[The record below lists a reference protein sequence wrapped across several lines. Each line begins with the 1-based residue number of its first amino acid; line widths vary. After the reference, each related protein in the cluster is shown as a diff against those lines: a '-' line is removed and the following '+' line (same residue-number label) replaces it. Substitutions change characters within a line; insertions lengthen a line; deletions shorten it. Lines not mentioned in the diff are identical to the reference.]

1 MLDDKTKLEQ
11 YFKEEIDRVSGIE
24 IKRVEDEIADIRE
37 KALQGLE
44 ADAQREAGIVREQEL
59 KELQSE
65 HAIRLSKAHE
75 ETNRKLMAKRKELS
89 DLVFQSAKDE
99 IKAFTKKDEY
109 RDYLKK
115 KASALAKRSYTEAV
129 FFVGKEDASLQDDIK
144 EAYGKECEVQV
155 DADIILGGLRLE
167 CAGLGIVIDETF
179 DTALEEQ
186 KDWFYTNSGLFIK

>member
-24 IKRVEDEIADIRE
+24 IKQIEDEIADIRE

-44 ADAQREAGIVREQEL
+44 ADAQKEAGMVREQEL

-75 ETNRKLMAKRKELS
+75 ETSRKLMAKRKELS

-109 RDYLKK
+109 QDYLKK
-115 KASALAKRSYTEAV
+115 KASSLADRSYPNAIIYL
-129 FFVGKEDASLQDDIK
+129 GKEDASFQDDIK
-144 EAYGKECEVQV
+144 TAYGNDCEIKI
-155 DADIILGGLRLE
+155 DTDIVLGGFRLE
-167 CAGLGIVIDETF
+167 CAELGIVIDETF
-179 DTALEEQ
+179 DTALEEH

>member
-24 IKRVEDEIADIRE
+24 IKQVEDEIADIRE

-44 ADAQREAGIVREQEL
+44 DDAQREAGTVLEQEL

-75 ETNRKLMAKRKELS
+75 ETSRKLMAKRKELS
-89 DLVFQSAKDE
+89 DLVFQSAKEE

-109 RDYLKK
+109 RDYLKE

-129 FFVGKEDASLQDDIK
+129 FYVGKEDLSFQDDIK
-144 EAYGKECEVQV
+144 KAYGKECDVKV
-155 DADIILGGLRLE
+155 DADIVLGGLRLE
-167 CAGLGIVIDETF
+167 CAQLGIVLDETF

>member
-1 MLDDKTKLEQ
+1 MLDEKTKLEQ
-11 YFKEEIDRVSGIE
+11 YFEEEIDRVSGIE
-24 IKRVEDEIADIRE
+24 IKQIEDEIADIRD

-65 HAIRLSKAHE
+65 HAIHLSKAHE
-75 ETNRKLMAKRKELS
+75 ETNRKLMAKRKEYS
-89 DLVFQSAKDE
+89 ELVFHQAKDE
-99 IKAFTKKDEY
+99 IMAFTKKDEY

-115 KASALAKRSYTEAV
+115 KASALADGSFTDAV
-129 FFVGKEDASLQDDIK
+129 FCIRKEDMVYADDIQK
-144 EAYGKECEVQV
+144 AYGKECKVQV
-155 DADIILGGLRLE
+155 DEDMILGGLRLE
-167 CAGLGIVIDETF
+167 CISLGIVVDETF